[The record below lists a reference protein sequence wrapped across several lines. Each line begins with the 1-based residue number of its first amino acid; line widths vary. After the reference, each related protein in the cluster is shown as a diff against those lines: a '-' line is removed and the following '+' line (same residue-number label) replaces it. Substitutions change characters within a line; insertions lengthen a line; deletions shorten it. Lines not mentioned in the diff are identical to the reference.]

1 MNRRTKTT
9 RVVPRRS
16 ARLAALVEQD
26 EDDAVVGEEVSKCT
40 ENACH
45 DAIIKARVGRF
56 ELVDEDEEM
65 PQETF
70 VPHPPVEVDAIS
82 EIEPIPLSRW
92 RALRYDSNTAN
103 NFMTVRYLDTMFD
116 LILLYSDFVCF
127 NYSFNRMQQAWL
139 QIYRRMSIIKL
150 VENLYCYHHSEEM
163 KCLRVIYRL
172 FFHTIIC

>member
-70 VPHPPVEVDAIS
+70 VPHPPDEVVAIS

-92 RALRYDSNTAN
+92 RALRYDSNTSN
-103 NFMTVRYLDTMFD
+103 SFMTVRY
-116 LILLYSDFVCF
+116 
-127 NYSFNRMQQAWL
+127 
-139 QIYRRMSIIKL
+139 
-150 VENLYCYHHSEEM
+150 
-163 KCLRVIYRL
+163 
-172 FFHTIIC
+172 

>member
-26 EDDAVVGEEVSKCT
+26 EDDAVVGEEEVSKCT
-40 ENACH
+40 ENARH

-65 PQETF
+65 PEEIF

-92 RALRYDSNTAN
+92 RALRYDANTSN
-103 NFMTVRYLDTMFD
+103 NFMTVRY
-116 LILLYSDFVCF
+116 
-127 NYSFNRMQQAWL
+127 
-139 QIYRRMSIIKL
+139 
-150 VENLYCYHHSEEM
+150 
-163 KCLRVIYRL
+163 
-172 FFHTIIC
+172 